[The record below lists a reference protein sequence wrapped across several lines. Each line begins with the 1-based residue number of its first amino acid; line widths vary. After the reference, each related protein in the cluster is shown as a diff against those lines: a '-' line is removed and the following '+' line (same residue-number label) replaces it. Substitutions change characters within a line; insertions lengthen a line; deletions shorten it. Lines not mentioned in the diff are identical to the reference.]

1 MPLSTFHL
9 LGAGRV
15 GQTLAA
21 LWSQSGHYRLQQV
34 YSRRPESGQAL
45 LQRTLSGKLCADVT
59 QLTPADII
67 VVTTP
72 DHAIASVAAQLS
84 TLPWL
89 TPDTLVLHCS
99 GLLSSHSLAPLSRF
113 GVQLGSLHPVFAFAD
128 VDRAMA
134 TLSGKLCALEG
145 DAAAL
150 PRLRRLA
157 ECIGLQAFVL
167 ATEQKVRY
175 HAALSASANFL
186 VTLADFAQSLL
197 RDSALP
203 EPVQQQLVLGLM
215 QQNLDNLHHLP
226 PAAALT
232 GPIVRGDAA
241 TVAAHWHSL
250 NADQQNLYRSLAQA
264 TLSLAAARLTPAQ
277 IDRLQAV
284 WD

>member
-9 LGAGRV
+9 LGAGQV

-34 YSRRPESGQAL
+34 YSRRPESVQTL
-45 LQRTLSGKLCADVT
+45 LQRTLSGSLCTDVT
-59 QLTPADII
+59 DLPPADII
-67 VVTTP
+67 VLTTP
-72 DHAIASVAAQLS
+72 DHAIANVAAQLS
-84 TLPWL
+84 ALPWL
-89 TPDTLVLHCS
+89 TPHTLVLHCS
-99 GLLSSHSLAPLSRF
+99 GVLSSRSLAALSRF

-128 VDRAMA
+128 VDRAMT
-134 TLSGKLCALEG
+134 TLSGSLCALEG
-145 DAAAL
+145 NAAAL
-150 PRLRRLA
+150 PRLHHLA
-157 ECIGLQAFVL
+157 ASIGLQPFVL
-167 ATEQKVRY
+167 AAEQKIRY

-203 EPVQQQLVLGLM
+203 EAVQRQLVLGLM

-232 GPIVRGDAA
+232 GPIVRGDAT

-250 NADQQNLYRSLAQA
+250 DADQQDVYRSLAQA
-264 TLSLAAARLTPAQ
+264 TLALAAPRLAPAQ
-277 IDRLQAV
+277 IANLKSV